1 MNGRLRKVDMES
13 RILKIKKGI
22 DEHLWYPEWDEK
34 ERWAAQRA
42 LNNTLEV
49 LEEFWY

>member
-1 MNGRLRKVDMES
+1 MNGRLSKVDMES

-22 DEHLWYPEWDEK
+22 DEHVWYPEWDDK